1 MSGEIPPEL
10 GSLANLDWLNL
21 KGNRL
26 SGEIPS
32 ELGSLTNLRRL
43 YLSGNQLSGCI
54 PEGLRDVENNDL
66 GLLGL
71 AYKLPAT
78 GSPLAYV

>member
-1 MSGEIPPEL
+1 M
-10 GSLANLDWLNL
+10 
-21 KGNRL
+21 

-43 YLSGNQLSGCI
+43 YLRGNKLSGCI

-71 AYKLPAT
+71 AYCT
-78 GSPLAYV
+78 SPES